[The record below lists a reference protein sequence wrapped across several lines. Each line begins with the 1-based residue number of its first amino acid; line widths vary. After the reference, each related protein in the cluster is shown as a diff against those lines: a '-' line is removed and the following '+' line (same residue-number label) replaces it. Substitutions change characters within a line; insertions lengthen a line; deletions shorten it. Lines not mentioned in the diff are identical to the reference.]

1 MLPRWLN
8 RALPARFL
16 APGVRLGGYGLGVG
30 GSTLTLSLPF
40 QLLKRCEG
48 TVTLDQ
54 VRGNFDITCNNVSGP
69 FCTVRTAVGMGCG
82 TSFGPMT
89 RCPIQGRERP
99 PYPAPSLPEP
109 QVSSPGCVSLK
120 AVVLY
125 WGLHPENLSERQI
138 LSPIQRN

>member
-1 MLPRWLN
+1 MLSRWLN
-8 RALPARFL
+8 RALPARFP

-40 QLLKRCEG
+40 QLLKWCEG

-54 VRGNFDITCNNVSGP
+54 VRGNFDITCNNVSVPSVQWELPWGWG
-69 FCTVRTAVGMGCG
+69 TV
-82 TSFGPMT
+82 FGPMT

-99 PYPAPSLPEP
+99 SYPAPSLPEP
-109 QVSSPGCVSLK
+109 QVSRPGCVSLR

-125 WGLHPENLSERQI
+125 WGPHPQNLSERQI
-138 LSPIQRN
+138 ISPIQIN